1 MHAVPSSNGAF
12 DIFFL
17 LTWFCRMEKPGDE
30 PFYRAGHEEKIGIV
44 MACSLVIDMTR
55 DRDSND
61 MFARDLVN
69 KRSIEPCVKMPFD
82 GDSNDMF
89 KFFMGL

>member
-1 MHAVPSSNGAF
+1 
-12 DIFFL
+12 
-17 LTWFCRMEKPGDE
+17 MEKPRHK

-44 MACSLVIDMTR
+44 MACSPMIDMTR

-61 MFARDLVN
+61 MFARDLVSRRN
-69 KRSIEPCVKMPFD
+69 IGPCVKMPYD

-89 KFFMGL
+89 APCLRGGVVMANAS